1 MADNSF
7 ALFPVAEL
15 LLALGARP
23 GKTRNTF
30 HSPFREDKNPSLHID
45 PRRNVWFDHGAG
57 IGGGNIDLVMKC
69 RDCSAR
75 EAVDF
80 ILSLSSSDPATQ
92 VSSGNEK
99 TPGAGL
105 IPEVKPLS
113 SRIVTVRELRS
124 PYLLDYAASRGIP
137 EKIAVRYCKEVV
149 LRGKTFGKTYDHIG
163 FPNNNGGFALKSPSG
178 FKSTTKSGITT
189 IDSAGAFS
197 EKPLAMTVTVFEGFF
212 DFLSWLSSAKTE
224 VPSTD
229 VVVLNSVANIGRAI
243 PYLWS
248 HHTVVCCLDHDEA
261 GRNALEALRSVRT
274 VLRNPT
280 IIDGSLFYFDY
291 NDVNEWWM
299 AMIRLLDK

>member
-30 HSPFREDKNPSLHID
+30 HSPFREDKNASLHID

-69 RDCSAR
+69 RGCSAR

-80 ILSLSSSDPATQ
+80 ILSLSPSDPATQ
-92 VSSGNEK
+92 VPSGGENTSGK
-99 TPGAGL
+99 SL
-105 IPEVKPLS
+105 IPEVKPLF
-113 SRIVTVRELRS
+113 SRIVAVRELRS

-137 EKIAVRYCKEVV
+137 EKTAVRYCKEVV

-229 VVVLNSVANIGRAI
+229 VVVLNSVTNVGRAI

>member
-1 MADNSF
+1 MGTTFLTAGILGVHPTAHPCAALPTRFSRGHIGFGVAVRPRLTVICFIMADNSF

-30 HSPFREDKNPSLHID
+30 HSPFREDKNASLHID

-80 ILSLSSSDPATQ
+80 ILSLSPSDPATQ

-113 SRIVTVRELRS
+113 SRIVAVRELRS

-137 EKIAVRYCKEVV
+137 EKIAARY
-149 LRGKTFGKTYDHIG
+149 
-163 FPNNNGGFALKSPSG
+163 
-178 FKSTTKSGITT
+178 
-189 IDSAGAFS
+189 
-197 EKPLAMTVTVFEGFF
+197 
-212 DFLSWLSSAKTE
+212 
-224 VPSTD
+224 
-229 VVVLNSVANIGRAI
+229 
-243 PYLWS
+243 
-248 HHTVVCCLDHDEA
+248 
-261 GRNALEALRSVRT
+261 
-274 VLRNPT
+274 
-280 IIDGSLFYFDY
+280 
-291 NDVNEWWM
+291 
-299 AMIRLLDK
+299 